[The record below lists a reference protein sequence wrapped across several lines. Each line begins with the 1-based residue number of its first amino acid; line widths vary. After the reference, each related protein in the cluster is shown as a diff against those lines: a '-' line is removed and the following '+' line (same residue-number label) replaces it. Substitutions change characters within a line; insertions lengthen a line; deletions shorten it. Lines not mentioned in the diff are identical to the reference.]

1 MNGTIQALFEAVTLI
16 GDPVTLG
23 FIVLGTLIGLVFGAL
38 PGLGG
43 TVALALLIPV
53 SFGMEPQNAIVLFG
67 GATGGVAFGGSI
79 SAILINVPGT
89 GPNAATILDG
99 YPMSQQGRAGEAL
112 GVSATASALGAIFG
126 LIILVSLIPVAQ
138 EVILAFGI
146 PEFFWLAIFGLSIIA
161 VATEGSLLKG
171 LASGG
176 FGLMLALIGYSGT
189 TGEYRYGFGTE
200 YLWDGIDLVV
210 ALIGLFAIAEVIN
223 LIRKGGTIAEDSKSV
238 TDRSDVLKGAVE
250 VLKRPSLFLRS
261 AATGTLIGMVPGA
274 GGTVANFLSYMQ
286 AMQTSDDPESFGT
299 GNLEGVLASEAA
311 NDAKDGGALLP
322 AVVFGIPGSAGM
334 AVLLGGLILHG
345 LNPGQEMLNE
355 NLPLLFVLILSVLIA
370 NILTSVIGISIAN
383 QLAKLTRVPGELLVA
398 PILIICVVGA
408 FALRSNMLDVVVAV
422 IFGIVG
428 YAMIVYD
435 YSRIAVVIA
444 LILGPLAE
452 RSFLQSL
459 MISKSGYM
467 IFVSRPISLALAI
480 LTVLSL
486 SLPAIRS
493 RLANGGSEPTSG
505 GGD

>member
-1 MNGTIQALFEAVTLI
+1 MNGTIQAMFEAATLI

-43 TVALALLIPV
+43 TVALALLIPIT
-53 SFGMEPQNAIVLFG
+53 FGMEAQNAIVLFG
-67 GATGGVAFGGSI
+67 AALGGVAFGGSI

-89 GPNAATILDG
+89 GPNAATLLDG

-126 LIILVSLIPVAQ
+126 LVILILLIPVAQ
-138 EVILAFGI
+138 QIILAFGT
-146 PEFFWLAIFGLSIIA
+146 PEFFWLAVFGLTIIA

-176 FGLMLALIGYSGT
+176 FGLMIALIGYSNT
-189 TGEYRYGFGTE
+189 TGDVRYGLGTQ
-200 YLWDGIDLVV
+200 YLFDGIDLVV

-223 LIRKGGTIAEDSKSV
+223 LVRKGGTIAEDSEGV
-238 TDRSDVLKGAVE
+238 TSRSDVFKGAVE

-274 GGTVANFLSYMQ
+274 GGTVANFISYMQ
-286 AMQTSDDPESFGT
+286 AMQTSDDPQSFGS

-345 LNPGQEMLNE
+345 LNPGREMLGQ
-355 NLPLLFVLILSVLIA
+355 NLPLLFVLILSLLIS
-370 NILTSVIGISIAN
+370 NLLTSLIGISTAN
-383 QLAKLTRVPGELLVA
+383 QLAKLTRVRGDLLVA
-398 PILIICVVGA
+398 PILAICVVGA
-408 FALRSNMLDVVVAV
+408 FALRSHMLDVVVAV
-422 IFGIVG
+422 VFGLIG

-459 MISKSGYM
+459 MISDSGLL
-467 IFVSRPISLALAI
+467 IFVSRPISLVLVV

-493 RLANGGSEPTSG
+493 KLADDGGDPVSG
-505 GGD
+505 GGS